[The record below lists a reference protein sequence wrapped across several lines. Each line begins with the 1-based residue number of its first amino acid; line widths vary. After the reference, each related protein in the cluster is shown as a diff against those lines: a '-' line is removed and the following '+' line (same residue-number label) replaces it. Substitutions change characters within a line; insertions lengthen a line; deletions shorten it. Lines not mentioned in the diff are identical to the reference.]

1 MRRLELEKKL
11 TKTQK
16 KDAIY
21 GELQKQLKSKGAATT
36 VFESL
41 IDDYIRYWEM
51 KEKLKAEIKR
61 NGMTYLDRFGEPKP
75 SPALKEIQNISK
87 LMLSILKEMDLK
99 TGNVSGEEDAL

>member
-1 MRRLELEKKL
+1 MEPAKKP

-21 GELQKQLKSKGAATT
+21 SELLKQLKGKSANTE
-36 VFESL
+36 VFQSL
-41 IDDYIRYWEM
+41 IEDYVRYWEM
-51 KEKLKAEIKR
+51 KEKLKTEIKK
-61 NGMTYLDRFGEPKP
+61 NGLTYLDRFGEPKP

-99 TGNVSGEEDAL
+99 TSNVSGEDDGL